1 MPTMRR
7 VRALAAHIRPVIRR
21 VDACAAVPSAPA
33 WLYRQ
38 GDRVVVWGNKGSD
51 APRVGVI
58 VQCRRIR
65 TVKDGYVGRLPMY
78 DVRIVS
84 TVLQCVSPV
93 PWHRAWIGFTR
104 ANTFACCAGHA
115 ASSAARSPG
124 STVTTAMRRPS
135 GTTYGQRTGRCTWP
149 CVAKGSRRRW
159 CNKNTTVVYVRR
171 PWMTMDD
178 HGRRHGLGPRDHGRP
193 PR

>member
-84 TVLQCVSPV
+84 TVLQCVSPDQMALAPRV
-93 PWHRAWIGFTR
+93 DRF
-104 ANTFACCAGHA
+104 
-115 ASSAARSPG
+115 
-124 STVTTAMRRPS
+124 
-135 GTTYGQRTGRCTWP
+135 YQGQ
-149 CVAKGSRRRW
+149 
-159 CNKNTTVVYVRR
+159 YVRLLCR
-171 PWMTMDD
+171 SRGIVCGTVARV
-178 HGRRHGLGPRDHGRP
+178 HGNDGDASTFRYDVRATDGTVYMAVRCEGLEAAMV
-193 PR
+193 

>member
-1 MPTMRR
+1 MFSNNAGT
-7 VRALAAHIRPVIRR
+7 ATHAYDAACTCPRCAHSASNSACRC
-21 VDACAAVPSAPA
+21 DACAAVPSAPA

-84 TVLQCVSPV
+84 TVLQCVSPDQMALAPRV
-93 PWHRAWIGFTR
+93 DRF
-104 ANTFACCAGHA
+104 
-115 ASSAARSPG
+115 
-124 STVTTAMRRPS
+124 
-135 GTTYGQRTGRCTWP
+135 YQGQ
-149 CVAKGSRRRW
+149 
-159 CNKNTTVVYVRR
+159 YVRLLCR
-171 PWMTMDD
+171 SRGIVCGTVARV
-178 HGRRHGLGPRDHGRP
+178 HGNDGDASTFRYDVRATDGTVYMAVRCEGLEAAMV
-193 PR
+193 